1 MTLFEILDEM
11 GNLCDTHHDI
21 LFEVNNM
28 GVIIRKYF
36 YDNGRPCTFNQM
48 FSFDVFKHKDL
59 EDCVLE
65 FERKLEKELEKRAK
79 ANEGGDIYD
88 ERSSY

>member
-11 GNLCDTHHDI
+11 GNLCDTHDI
-21 LFEVNNM
+21 QFEVNSF

-36 YDNGRPCTFNQM
+36 DYGDNPCNFNQA
-48 FSFDVFKHKDL
+48 FSFEIFKHRDL

-65 FERKLEKELEKRAK
+65 FERRLEKNWYMVK
-79 ANEGGDIYD
+79 G
-88 ERSSY
+88 ER

>member
-11 GNLCDTHHDI
+11 GNLSDTHDI
-21 LFEVNNM
+21 LFEVNSF

-36 YDNGRPCTFNQM
+36 KLDDVPHQYNQL
-48 FSFDVFKHKDL
+48 FSFEIFKYRDL

-65 FERKLEKELEKRAK
+65 FERRLEKELVYGKRREIK
-79 ANEGGDIYD
+79 
-88 ERSSY
+88 R

>member
-11 GNLCDTHHDI
+11 GNLSDIHDI
-21 LFEVNNM
+21 QFEVNSF

-36 YDNGRPCTFNQM
+36 NYDDNPRNFNQA
-48 FSFDVFKHKDL
+48 FSFEIFKHRDL

-65 FERKLEKELEKRAK
+65 FERRLKKELVYGKRREIK
-79 ANEGGDIYD
+79 Q
-88 ERSSY
+88 

>member
-11 GNLCDTHHDI
+11 GNLSNTHE
-21 LFEVNNM
+21 LQFEVNNF

-36 YDNGRPCTFNQM
+36 YYGGKPYKFSLM
-48 FSFDVFKHKDL
+48 FDFVVFKYKDL

-65 FERKLEKELEKRAK
+65 FERRLQIEMNK
-79 ANEGGDIYD
+79 GGEQND
-88 ERSSY
+88 

>member
-11 GNLCDTHHDI
+11 GYLCNTHNI
-21 LFEVNNM
+21 QFEVNEF

-36 YDNGRPCTFNQM
+36 YSYGKPYNFNQS
-48 FSFDVFKHKDL
+48 FSFEIFKHRDL

-65 FERKLEKELEKRAK
+65 FERKLKIELGKIEKESE
-79 ANEGGDIYD
+79 E
-88 ERSSY
+88 

>member
-11 GNLCDTHHDI
+11 GNLSDTHDI
-21 LFEVNNM
+21 QFEVNSF

-36 YDNGRPCTFNQM
+36 YCGGEPCKFNQA
-48 FSFDVFKHKDL
+48 FSFEIFKHRDL

-65 FERKLEKELEKRAK
+65 FEKRLEKELVYGKRREIK
-79 ANEGGDIYD
+79 
-88 ERSSY
+88 R

>member
-11 GNLCDTHHDI
+11 GRLSDTHDI
-21 LFEVNNM
+21 QFEVNNF

-36 YDNGRPCTFNQM
+36 YYGDKPYN
-48 FSFDVFKHKDL
+48 FSQAFDFEIFKYKDL

-65 FERKLEKELEKRAK
+65 FERRLEIDLNSKRGED
-79 ANEGGDIYD
+79 N
-88 ERSSY
+88 

>member
-11 GNLCDTHHDI
+11 GNLSDTHDI
-21 LFEVNNM
+21 QFEVNSF

-36 YDNGRPCTFNQM
+36 YYDGKPCNFNQA
-48 FSFDVFKHKDL
+48 FSFEIFKHRDL

-65 FERKLEKELEKRAK
+65 FEKRLEKELVYGKRREIK
-79 ANEGGDIYD
+79 
-88 ERSSY
+88 R

>member
-11 GNLCDTHHDI
+11 GNLSDTHDI
-21 LFEVNNM
+21 QFEVNSF

-36 YDNGRPCTFNQM
+36 NDGEPRKFNQA
-48 FSFDVFKHKDL
+48 FSFEIFKHRDL

-65 FERKLEKELEKRAK
+65 FERSLEKELVYGKRREIK
-79 ANEGGDIYD
+79 
-88 ERSSY
+88 R